1 MPFRREGSRWLLP
14 ALLGWV
20 SLPMP
25 ASAESCCPILELRQ
39 YTLHPGQRDVLI
51 DLFDREFVETQ
62 EAFGMRIV
70 GQFRDLDKPDRFVWL
85 RGFPSM
91 DARAT
96 ALAGFY
102 GGPTWKAHR
111 SAANATM
118 VDSANVLLLHPAR
131 AGSGFS
137 LDGLKRPQP
146 GSAGPSRSLVV
157 ATIYYLD
164 APASDA
170 FLELYERDV
179 QPAHEGAGAS
189 VLGRF
194 VTEGSANT
202 FPALPV
208 REGEHV
214 LVVFSRFAD
223 LAAYERHLAEL
234 AGSTLWAETSRALS
248 SRLERPPQTLRLSPT
263 ARSLLGR

>member
-14 ALLGWV
+14 ALLAWA
-20 SLPMP
+20 SLPRP
-25 ASAESCCPILELRQ
+25 ASAETCCPILELRQ

-91 DARAT
+91 DARAK

-102 GGPTWKAHR
+102 GGPAWKAHR
-111 SAANATM
+111 NTANATM
-118 VDSANVLLLHPAR
+118 IDSANVLLLHPAR
-131 AGSGFS
+131 ADSGFG
-137 LDGLKRPQP
+137 LDGLKRPEP

-164 APASDA
+164 APVSDDV
-170 FLELYERDV
+170 LDLYERDV
-179 QPAHEGAGAS
+179 QPAHESAGAS

-194 VTEGSANT
+194 VTDSSPNT

-214 LVVFSRFAD
+214 LVAFSRFAD

-234 AGSTLWAETSRALS
+234 ARSSRSAETSRALS
-248 SRLERPPQTLRLSPT
+248 SRFKHPPETLRLSPT

>member
-1 MPFRREGSRWLLP
+1 
-14 ALLGWV
+14 V
-20 SLPMP
+20 P

-62 EAFGMRIV
+62 EALGMRIV

-91 DARAT
+91 DARAK

-111 SAANATM
+111 NAANATM
-118 VDSANVLLLHPAR
+118 IDSANVLLLHPAR
-131 AGSGFS
+131 AASGFS
-137 LDGLKRPQP
+137 LDGLRRPKP
-146 GSAGPSRSLVV
+146 GAAGASGSLVV

-164 APASDA
+164 GPASDD

-179 QPAHEGAGAS
+179 QPAHESAGAS

-214 LVVFSRFAD
+214 LVSFSRFAD

-234 AGSTLWAETSRALS
+234 ARSTRWAETSRALS
-248 SRLERPPQTLRLSPT
+248 SRLKRPPE

>member
-1 MPFRREGSRWLLP
+1 MPFGREGSRWLLP
-14 ALLGWV
+14 GLLAWG
-20 SLPMP
+20 SFPMP
-25 ASAESCCPILELRQ
+25 ASAETCCPILELRQ

-62 EAFGMRIV
+62 ETFGMQIL

-91 DARAT
+91 DVRAK

-111 SAANATM
+111 NAANATM
-118 VDSANVLLLHPAR
+118 IDSANVLLLHPAR
-131 AGSGFS
+131 ADSGFS
-137 LDGLKRPQP
+137 LEGLKRTQP
-146 GSAGPSRSLVV
+146 GSAGPSKSLVV
-157 ATIYYLD
+157 ATLYYLD
-164 APASDA
+164 APVSDDL
-170 FLELYERDV
+170 LELYERDV
-179 QPAHEGAGAS
+179 QPAHESAGAS

-194 VTEGSANT
+194 VTESSANT

-234 AGSTLWAETSRALS
+234 ARSSRSAETSRALS
-248 SRLERPPQTLRLSPT
+248 RRLERPPETLRLSPT